1 MDEDTTVT
9 LIGIRMAK
17 PGTEFIF
24 RGKSLDCNGCKVKST
39 CMNLEKGGRYKVV
52 RVRDAPSLE
61 CSIHDGGVKAV
72 EVIKAPWTVMIE
84 SKKAFDGSTI
94 VYETINCDEEACNSK
109 KLCNNPGPIPG
120 EKYTILTIKGEP
132 EEKCPNGFALNIVE
146 IK

>member
-24 RGKSLDCNGCKVKST
+24 RGKSQDCNGCKVKST
-39 CMNLEKGGRYKVV
+39 CMNLDKGTRYKVMS
-52 RVRDAPSLE
+52 VRDAPSLE
-61 CSIHDGGVKAV
+61 CSIHDGGVQAV

-94 VYETINCDEEACNSK
+94 VYESIDCDEKCNSK

-120 EKYTILTIKGEP
+120 EKYTILTIVGEP
-132 EEKCPNGFALNIVE
+132 EEKCAKGFALKIVE
-146 IK
+146 MK